1 MQIEMKV
8 QIMNETVKK
17 LVDAYG
23 QQLIDNRRY
32 LHAHPELSFSETHT
46 AAWVREHLQA
56 AGIPMLK
63 GIHGN
68 STVGYLKGT
77 EEGPAIGFRADID
90 ALGLTEENDLPYK
103 SQNCGVMHA
112 CGHDAH
118 TAVLMAMAELLAQHK
133 EMIHGTIYFIF
144 QQAEEYLPG
153 GAKGLVEDG
162 LMDTLDYIFGWHVGT
177 MDKVGTAD
185 ISAGVRTAAVGTY
198 DLKITGKGGH
208 GGSPHQCN
216 NPIIPAAELVSAIHL
231 IPALKCDPLANCTVS
246 VSNLI
251 CGVAGVD
258 NVLPETVVMGGNI
271 RSLRTEVRDFAM
283 SEIKRLAESI
293 SAAHQC
299 HCDVHLVYGYPA
311 LEVDETCAA
320 IMAKAAKE
328 VGLVIERKNPSLGA
342 EDFAYYSQKKPSGY
356 AHLGMADPKGVH
368 APTPHHNPRFYI
380 DDAAGLP
387 LALQFIL
394 TTYVIALQEIKKV
407 HA

>member
-1 MQIEMKV
+1 MKEDAM
-8 QIMNETVKK
+8 MNNMIKK
-17 LVDAYG
+17 LVEDYG
-23 QQLIDNRRY
+23 HQLIDNRRY
-32 LHAHPELSFSETHT
+32 LHAHPELSFKERQT
-46 AAWVREHLQA
+46 AAWIRQRLQA
-56 AGIPMLK
+56 AGIPILK

-77 EEGPAIGFRADID
+77 QPGPAIGFRADID

-103 SQNCGVMHA
+103 SQHCGVMHA

-118 TAVLMAMAELLAQHK
+118 TAVLMAMAEILAQHK
-133 EMIHGTIYFIF
+133 ECIHGTVYFIF

-162 LMDTLDYIFGWHVGT
+162 VMDRLDYIFGWHVGA
-177 MDKVGTAD
+177 MDTVGTAD
-185 ISAGVRTAAVGTY
+185 ISAGFRTAAVGTY

-216 NPIIPAAELVSAIHL
+216 NPIIPAAELVSAINL

-271 RSLRTEVRDFAM
+271 RSLQTDVRDFVM
-283 SEIKRLAESI
+283 TEIKRLAESI

-299 HCDVHLVYGYPA
+299 QCDVHLVYGYPA
-311 LEVDETCAA
+311 LDVDETCAD
-320 IMAKAAKE
+320 IMKEAARE
-328 VGLVIERKNPSLGA
+328 VGLTVVQKQPSLGG
-342 EDFAYYSQKKPSGY
+342 EDFAYYSQKKPAGF
-356 AHLGMADPKGVH
+356 AHLGMADPTGKY
-368 APTPHHNPRFYI
+368 APTPHHNPCFYI
-380 DDAAGLP
+380 DDEKGLP

-394 TTYVIALQEIKKV
+394 TTYFITVKTV
-407 HA
+407 HS

>member
-1 MQIEMKV
+1 MKEDAM
-8 QIMNETVKK
+8 MNNMIKK
-17 LVDAYG
+17 LVEDYG
-23 QQLIDNRRY
+23 HQLIDNRRY
-32 LHAHPELSFSETHT
+32 LHAHPELSFKERQT
-46 AAWVREHLQA
+46 AAWIRQRLQA
-56 AGIPMLK
+56 AGIPILK

-77 EEGPAIGFRADID
+77 QPGPAIGFRADID

-103 SQNCGVMHA
+103 SQHCGVMHA

-118 TAVLMAMAELLAQHK
+118 TAVLMAMAEILAQHK
-133 EMIHGTIYFIF
+133 ECIHGTVYFIF

-162 LMDTLDYIFGWHVGT
+162 VMDRLDYIFGWHVGA
-177 MDKVGTAD
+177 MDTVGTAD
-185 ISAGVRTAAVGTY
+185 ISAGFRTAAVGTY

-216 NPIIPAAELVSAIHL
+216 NPIIPAAELVSAINL

-271 RSLRTEVRDFAM
+271 RSLQTDVRDFVM
-283 SEIKRLAESI
+283 TEIKRLAESI

-299 HCDVHLVYGYPA
+299 QCDVHLVYGYPA
-311 LEVDETCAA
+311 LDVDETCAD
-320 IMAKAAKE
+320 IMKEAARE
-328 VGLVIERKNPSLGA
+328 VGLTVVQKQPSLGA
-342 EDFAYYSQKKPSGY
+342 EDFAYYSQKKPAGF
-356 AHLGMADPKGVH
+356 AHLGMADPTGKY
-368 APTPHHNPRFYI
+368 APTPHHNPCFYI
-380 DDAAGLP
+380 DDEKGLP

-394 TTYVIALQEIKKV
+394 TTYFITVKTV
-407 HA
+407 HS

>member
-1 MQIEMKV
+1 MKEDAM
-8 QIMNETVKK
+8 MNNMIKK
-17 LVDAYG
+17 LVEDYG
-23 QQLIDNRRY
+23 HQLIDNRRY
-32 LHAHPELSFSETHT
+32 LHAHPELSFKERQT
-46 AAWVREHLQA
+46 AAWIRQRLQA
-56 AGIPMLK
+56 AGIPILK

-77 EEGPAIGFRADID
+77 QPGPAIGFRADID

-103 SQNCGVMHA
+103 SQHCGVMHA

-118 TAVLMAMAELLAQHK
+118 TAVLMAMAEILAQHK
-133 EMIHGTIYFIF
+133 ECIHGTVYFIF

-162 LMDTLDYIFGWHVGT
+162 VMDRLDYIFGWHVGA
-177 MDKVGTAD
+177 MDTVGTAD
-185 ISAGVRTAAVGTY
+185 ILAGFRTAAVGTY

-216 NPIIPAAELVSAIHL
+216 NPIIPAAELVSAINL

-271 RSLRTEVRDFAM
+271 RSLQTDVRDFVM
-283 SEIKRLAESI
+283 TEIKRLAESI

-299 HCDVHLVYGYPA
+299 QCDVHLVYGYPA
-311 LEVDETCAA
+311 LDVDETCAD
-320 IMAKAAKE
+320 IMKEAARE
-328 VGLVIERKNPSLGA
+328 VGLTVVQKQPSLGA
-342 EDFAYYSQKKPSGY
+342 EDFAYYSQKKPAGF
-356 AHLGMADPKGVH
+356 AHLGMADPTGKY
-368 APTPHHNPRFYI
+368 APTPHHNPCFYI
-380 DDAAGLP
+380 DDEKGLP

-394 TTYVIALQEIKKV
+394 TTYFITVKTV
-407 HA
+407 HS

>member
-1 MQIEMKV
+1 MKEDAM
-8 QIMNETVKK
+8 MNNMIKK
-17 LVDAYG
+17 LVEDYG
-23 QQLIDNRRY
+23 HQLIDNRRY
-32 LHAHPELSFSETHT
+32 LHAHPELSFKERQT
-46 AAWVREHLQA
+46 AAWIRQRLQA
-56 AGIPMLK
+56 AGIPILK

-77 EEGPAIGFRADID
+77 QPGPAIGFRADID

-103 SQNCGVMHA
+103 SQHCGVMHA

-118 TAVLMAMAELLAQHK
+118 TAVLMAMAEILAQHK
-133 EMIHGTIYFIF
+133 ECIHGTVYFIF

-162 LMDTLDYIFGWHVGT
+162 VMDRLDYIFGWHVGA
-177 MDKVGTAD
+177 MDTVGTAD
-185 ISAGVRTAAVGTY
+185 ISAGFRTAAVGTY

-216 NPIIPAAELVSAIHL
+216 NPIIPAAELVSAINL

-271 RSLRTEVRDFAM
+271 RSLQTDVRDFVM
-283 SEIKRLAESI
+283 IEIKRLAESI

-299 HCDVHLVYGYPA
+299 QCDVHLVYGYPA
-311 LEVDETCAA
+311 LDVDETCAD
-320 IMAKAAKE
+320 IMKEAARE
-328 VGLVIERKNPSLGA
+328 VGLTVVQKQPSLGA
-342 EDFAYYSQKKPSGY
+342 EDFAYYSQKKTAGF
-356 AHLGMADPKGVH
+356 AHLGMADPTGKY
-368 APTPHHNPRFYI
+368 APTPHHNPCFYI
-380 DDAAGLP
+380 DDEKGLP

-394 TTYVIALQEIKKV
+394 TTYFITVKTV
-407 HA
+407 HS

>member
-1 MQIEMKV
+1 MKEDAM
-8 QIMNETVKK
+8 MNNMIKK
-17 LVDAYG
+17 LVEDYG
-23 QQLIDNRRY
+23 HQLIDNRRY
-32 LHAHPELSFSETHT
+32 LHAHPELSFKERQT
-46 AAWVREHLQA
+46 AAWIRQRLQA
-56 AGIPMLK
+56 AGIPILK

-77 EEGPAIGFRADID
+77 QPGPAIGFRADID

-103 SQNCGVMHA
+103 SQHCGVMHA

-118 TAVLMAMAELLAQHK
+118 TAVLMAMAEILAQHK
-133 EMIHGTIYFIF
+133 ECIHGTVYFIF

-162 LMDTLDYIFGWHVGT
+162 VMDRLDYIFGWHVGA
-177 MDKVGTAD
+177 MDTVGTAD
-185 ISAGVRTAAVGTY
+185 VSAGFRTAAVGTY

-216 NPIIPAAELVSAIHL
+216 NPIIPAAELVSAINL

-271 RSLRTEVRDFAM
+271 RSLQTDVRDFVM
-283 SEIKRLAESI
+283 TEIKRLAESI

-299 HCDVHLVYGYPA
+299 QCDVHLVYGYPA
-311 LEVDETCAA
+311 LDVDETCAD
-320 IMAKAAKE
+320 IMKEAARE
-328 VGLVIERKNPSLGA
+328 VGLTVVQKQPSLGA
-342 EDFAYYSQKKPSGY
+342 EDFAYYSQKKPAGF
-356 AHLGMADPKGVH
+356 AHLGMADPTGKY
-368 APTPHHNPRFYI
+368 APTPHHNPCFYI
-380 DDAAGLP
+380 DDEKGLP

-394 TTYVIALQEIKKV
+394 TTYFIAIKTING
-407 HA
+407 

>member
-1 MQIEMKV
+1 
-8 QIMNETVKK
+8 MNNMIKE
-17 LVDAYG
+17 LVEGYG
-23 QQLIDNRRY
+23 QKLIDMRRY
-32 LHAHPELSFSETHT
+32 LHAHPELSFQETQT
-46 AAWVREHLQA
+46 AAWIRQHLQA
-56 AGIPMLK
+56 AGIPTLT

-68 STVGYLKGT
+68 STVGYLKGKQP
-77 EEGPAIGFRADID
+77 GPAIGFRADID

-103 SQNCGVMHA
+103 SQHDGVMHA

-118 TAVLMAMAELLAQHK
+118 TAVLMAMAEILAQHQ
-133 EMIHGTIYFIF
+133 ELIHGTIYFIF

-153 GAKGLVEDG
+153 GATGLVEDG
-162 LMDTLDYIFGWHVGT
+162 LMDRLDYIFGWHVGA
-177 MDKVGTAD
+177 MDTVGTAD

-216 NPIIPAAELVSAIHL
+216 NPIIPAAELVSAINL

-271 RSLRTEVRDFAM
+271 RSLQTDVRDAAM
-283 SEIKRLAESI
+283 AEIKRLAKSI

-299 HCDVHLVYGYPA
+299 QCDVHLVYGYPA
-311 LEVDETCAA
+311 LDVDETCAA
-320 IMAKAAKE
+320 IMQQAARE
-328 VGLVIERKNPSLGA
+328 VGLTILQKQPSLGA
-342 EDFAYYSQKKPSGY
+342 EDFAYYSQKKPAGY
-356 AHLGMADPKGVH
+356 AHLGMADPIGAH
-368 APTPHHNPRFYI
+368 APTPHHNPCFYI
-380 DDAAGLP
+380 DDKKGLL

-394 TTYVIALQEIKKV
+394 TTYLIAVKTV
-407 HA
+407 HS

>member
-1 MQIEMKV
+1 MKEDAM
-8 QIMNETVKK
+8 MNNMIKK
-17 LVDAYG
+17 LVEDYG
-23 QQLIDNRRY
+23 HQLIDNRRY
-32 LHAHPELSFSETHT
+32 LHAHPELSFKERQT
-46 AAWVREHLQA
+46 AAWIRQRLQA
-56 AGIPMLK
+56 AGIPILK

-77 EEGPAIGFRADID
+77 QPGPAIGFRADID

-103 SQNCGVMHA
+103 SQHCGVMHA

-118 TAVLMAMAELLAQHK
+118 TAVLMAMAEILAQHK
-133 EMIHGTIYFIF
+133 ECIHGTVYFIF

-162 LMDTLDYIFGWHVGT
+162 VMDRLDYIFGWHVGA
-177 MDKVGTAD
+177 MDTVGTAD
-185 ISAGVRTAAVGTY
+185 ISAGFRTAAVGTY

-216 NPIIPAAELVSAIHL
+216 NPIIPAAELVSAINL

-271 RSLRTEVRDFAM
+271 RSLQTDVRDFVM
-283 SEIKRLAESI
+283 IEIKRLAESI

-299 HCDVHLVYGYPA
+299 QCDVHLVYGYPA
-311 LEVDETCAA
+311 LDVDETCAD
-320 IMAKAAKE
+320 IMKEAARE
-328 VGLVIERKNPSLGA
+328 VGLTVVQKQPSLGA
-342 EDFAYYSQKKPSGY
+342 EDFAYYSQKKPAGF
-356 AHLGMADPKGVH
+356 AHLGMADPTGKY
-368 APTPHHNPRFYI
+368 APTPHHNPCFYI
-380 DDAAGLP
+380 DDEKGLP

-394 TTYVIALQEIKKV
+394 TTYFIAIKTING
-407 HA
+407 

>member
-1 MQIEMKV
+1 MKEDAM
-8 QIMNETVKK
+8 MNNMIKK
-17 LVDAYG
+17 LVEDYG
-23 QQLIDNRRY
+23 HQLIDNRRY
-32 LHAHPELSFSETHT
+32 LHAHPELSFKERQT
-46 AAWVREHLQA
+46 AAWIRQRLQA
-56 AGIPMLK
+56 AGIPILK

-77 EEGPAIGFRADID
+77 QPGPAIGFRADID

-103 SQNCGVMHA
+103 SQHCGVMHA

-118 TAVLMAMAELLAQHK
+118 TAVLMAMAEILAQHK
-133 EMIHGTIYFIF
+133 ECIHGTVYFIF

-162 LMDTLDYIFGWHVGT
+162 VMDRLDYIFGWHVGA
-177 MDKVGTAD
+177 MDTVGTAD
-185 ISAGVRTAAVGTY
+185 ISAGFRTAAVGTY

-216 NPIIPAAELVSAIHL
+216 NPIIPAAELVSAINL

-271 RSLRTEVRDFAM
+271 RSLQTDVRDFVM
-283 SEIKRLAESI
+283 IEIKRLAESI

-299 HCDVHLVYGYPA
+299 QCDVHLVYGYPA
-311 LEVDETCAA
+311 LDVDETCAD
-320 IMAKAAKE
+320 IMKEAARE
-328 VGLVIERKNPSLGA
+328 VGLTVVQKQPSLGA
-342 EDFAYYSQKKPSGY
+342 EDFAYYSQKKPAGF
-356 AHLGMADPKGVH
+356 AHLGMADPTGKY
-368 APTPHHNPRFYI
+368 APTPHHNPCFYI
-380 DDAAGLP
+380 DDEKGLP

-394 TTYVIALQEIKKV
+394 TTYFITVKTV
-407 HA
+407 HS

>member
-1 MQIEMKV
+1 MKEDAM
-8 QIMNETVKK
+8 MNNMIKK
-17 LVDAYG
+17 LVEDYG
-23 QQLIDNRRY
+23 HQLIDNRRY
-32 LHAHPELSFSETHT
+32 LHAHPELSFKERQT
-46 AAWVREHLQA
+46 AAWIRQRLQA
-56 AGIPMLK
+56 AGIPILK

-77 EEGPAIGFRADID
+77 QPGPAIGFRADID

-103 SQNCGVMHA
+103 SQHCGVMHA

-118 TAVLMAMAELLAQHK
+118 TAVLMAMAEILAQHK
-133 EMIHGTIYFIF
+133 ECIHGTVYFIF

-162 LMDTLDYIFGWHVGT
+162 VMDRLDYIFGWHVGA
-177 MDKVGTAD
+177 MDTVGTAD
-185 ISAGVRTAAVGTY
+185 VSAGFRTAAVGTY

-216 NPIIPAAELVSAIHL
+216 NPIIPAAELVSAINL

-271 RSLRTEVRDFAM
+271 RSLQTDVRDFVM
-283 SEIKRLAESI
+283 IEIKRLAESI

-299 HCDVHLVYGYPA
+299 QCDVHLVYGYPA
-311 LEVDETCAA
+311 LDVDETCAD
-320 IMAKAAKE
+320 IMKEAARE
-328 VGLVIERKNPSLGA
+328 VGLTVVQKQPSLGA
-342 EDFAYYSQKKPSGY
+342 EDFAYYSQKKPAGF
-356 AHLGMADPKGVH
+356 AHLGMADPTGKY
-368 APTPHHNPRFYI
+368 APTPHHNPCFYI
-380 DDAAGLP
+380 DDEKGLP

-394 TTYVIALQEIKKV
+394 TTYFITVKTV
-407 HA
+407 HS

>member
-1 MQIEMKV
+1 MKEDAM
-8 QIMNETVKK
+8 MNNMIKK
-17 LVDAYG
+17 LVEDYG
-23 QQLIDNRRY
+23 HQLIDNRRY
-32 LHAHPELSFSETHT
+32 LHAHPELSFKERQT
-46 AAWVREHLQA
+46 AAWIRQRLQA
-56 AGIPMLK
+56 AGIPILK

-77 EEGPAIGFRADID
+77 QPGPAIGFRADID

-103 SQNCGVMHA
+103 SQHCGVMHA

-118 TAVLMAMAELLAQHK
+118 TAVLMAMAEILAQHK
-133 EMIHGTIYFIF
+133 ECIHGTVYFIF

-162 LMDTLDYIFGWHVGT
+162 VMDRLDYIFGWHVGA
-177 MDKVGTAD
+177 MDTVGTAD
-185 ISAGVRTAAVGTY
+185 ISAGFRTAAVGTY

-216 NPIIPAAELVSAIHL
+216 NPIIPAAELVSAINL

-271 RSLRTEVRDFAM
+271 RSLQTDVRDFVM
-283 SEIKRLAESI
+283 TEIKRLAESI

-299 HCDVHLVYGYPA
+299 QCDVHLVYGYPA
-311 LEVDETCAA
+311 LDVDETCAD
-320 IMAKAAKE
+320 IMKEAARE
-328 VGLVIERKNPSLGA
+328 VGLTVVQKQPSLGA
-342 EDFAYYSQKKPSGY
+342 EDFAYYSQKKPAGF
-356 AHLGMADPKGVH
+356 AHLGMADPTGKY
-368 APTPHHNPRFYI
+368 APTPHHNPCFYI
-380 DDAAGLP
+380 DDEKGLP

-394 TTYVIALQEIKKV
+394 TTYFIAIKTING
-407 HA
+407 

>member
-1 MQIEMKV
+1 MKEDAM
-8 QIMNETVKK
+8 MNNMIKK
-17 LVDAYG
+17 LVEDYG
-23 QQLIDNRRY
+23 HQLIDNRRY
-32 LHAHPELSFSETHT
+32 LHAHPELSFKERQT
-46 AAWVREHLQA
+46 AAWIRQRLQA
-56 AGIPMLK
+56 AGIPILK

-77 EEGPAIGFRADID
+77 QPGPAIGFRADID

-103 SQNCGVMHA
+103 SQHCGVMHA

-118 TAVLMAMAELLAQHK
+118 TAVLMAMAEILAQHK
-133 EMIHGTIYFIF
+133 ECIHGTVYFIF

-162 LMDTLDYIFGWHVGT
+162 VMDRLDYIFGWHVGA
-177 MDKVGTAD
+177 MDTVGTAD
-185 ISAGVRTAAVGTY
+185 VSAGFRTAAVGTY

-216 NPIIPAAELVSAIHL
+216 NPIIPAAELVSAINL

-271 RSLRTEVRDFAM
+271 RSLQTDVRDFVM
-283 SEIKRLAESI
+283 TEIKRLAESI

-299 HCDVHLVYGYPA
+299 QCDVHLVYGYPA
-311 LEVDETCAA
+311 LDVDETCAD
-320 IMAKAAKE
+320 IMKEAARE
-328 VGLVIERKNPSLGA
+328 VGLTVVQKQPSLGA
-342 EDFAYYSQKKPSGY
+342 EDFAYYSQKKPAGF
-356 AHLGMADPKGVH
+356 AHLGMADPTGKY
-368 APTPHHNPRFYI
+368 APTPHHNPCFYI
-380 DDAAGLP
+380 DDEKGLP

-394 TTYVIALQEIKKV
+394 TTYFITVKTV
-407 HA
+407 HS